1 MHREIER
8 LEPREGRAHHAAAA
22 RTHHAEL
29 AQHLAEVDQLEGLE
43 RLLVLTWLGVGLGLG
58 LGLGLGSGLGLG
70 LGRRTAPPQRLG
82 YPYYHYY

>member
-43 RLLVLTWLGVGLGLG
+43 GLLVLTW
-58 LGLGLGSGLGLG
+58 
-70 LGRRTAPPQRLG
+70 
-82 YPYYHYY
+82 